1 MDAPDLAAVWLTL
14 KLATVVTL
22 LLLLVGTPIAWW
34 LARTRSAFK
43 GVVGAVVLAAAPEA
57 GVPVRG
63 ARQFR
68 LRRRQSLSLPLV
80 PG

>member
-1 MDAPDLAAVWLTL
+1 MRRSLSRADRARPLASRAAAV
-14 KLATVVTL
+14 
-22 LLLLVGTPIAWW
+22 VG
-34 LARTRSAFK
+34 